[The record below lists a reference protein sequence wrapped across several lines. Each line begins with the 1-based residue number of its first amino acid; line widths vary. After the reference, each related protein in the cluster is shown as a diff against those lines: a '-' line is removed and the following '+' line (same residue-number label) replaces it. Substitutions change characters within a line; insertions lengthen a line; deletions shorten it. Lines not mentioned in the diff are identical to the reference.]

1 MRISDWSSDVCS
13 SDLVIGKLPLPGDP
27 VGGPMHRV
35 PSLQWQTW
43 LRLAFVPAG
52 KDWRALSD
60 YRVVDGM
67 LADYGIVPERALRDN
82 QLGVCEWSESAPLIT
97 GQRSPQQG
105 KFSVADPRPG
115 YGDSTHPNVL
125 GVNEWDGK
133 PAGVIAAE
141 ARPTN
146 EIGRAH
152 V

>member
-1 MRISDWSSDVCS
+1 
-13 SDLVIGKLPLPGDP
+13 
-27 VGGPMHRV
+27 MHRV

-105 KFSVADPRPG
+105 KFSVADRSEEPTSELQSLMRN
-115 YGDSTHPNVL
+115 SS
-125 GVNEWDGK
+125 
-133 PAGVIAAE
+133 
-141 ARPTN
+141 ARYCLNKTKLDT
-146 EIGRAH
+146 AD
-152 V
+152 

>member
-67 LADYGIVPERALRDN
+67 LADYGFVPERALRDH
-82 QLGVCEWSESAPLIT
+82 QLGVRSEERRGGKECGST
-97 GQRSPQQG
+97 CRCRGSP
-105 KFSVADPRPG
+105 
-115 YGDSTHPNVL
+115 HP
-125 GVNEWDGK
+125 
-133 PAGVIAAE
+133 
-141 ARPTN
+141 
-146 EIGRAH
+146 
-152 V
+152 

>member
-1 MRISDWSSDVCS
+1 
-13 SDLVIGKLPLPGDP
+13 
-27 VGGPMHRV
+27 MHRV

-125 GVNEWDGK
+125 GVNEWDGRSEEHTSELQSLMRISY
-133 PAGVIAAE
+133 AVFC
-141 ARPTN
+141 
-146 EIGRAH
+146 
-152 V
+152 

>member
-1 MRISDWSSDVCS
+1 MRISDWSSDVGS

-35 PSLQWQTW
+35 PSRQWQTL

-105 KFSVADPRPG
+105 KFSVAEDRK
-115 YGDSTHPNVL
+115 SV
-125 GVNEWDGK
+125 V
-133 PAGVIAAE
+133 
-141 ARPTN
+141 
-146 EIGRAH
+146 
-152 V
+152 